1 MVWFGWI
8 IQCSVGLMTEV
19 TENCRTDGHFSFMH
33 TQRTLKE
40 KRTLG
45 WVACVQNLL
54 WFFGITRWHFFF
66 FFFFF
71 FFLSLLLLFSCLGLL
86 LFVCLFVFLALNS
99 IFWRHVPMAC
109 VFYFIN
115 VDSYEAV
122 PTNEVYL
129 YFNVRCV
136 DPIRWR
142 HSTTFLHDT
151 SFSLPGHLFVFRPSG
166 CADPA
171 LTS

>member
-1 MVWFGWI
+1 
-8 IQCSVGLMTEV
+8 MTEV
-19 TENCRTDGHFSFMH
+19 TENCWTDGHFSFMH

-40 KRTLG
+40 EWSLG
-45 WVACVQNLL
+45 WVACVQNLV
-54 WFFGITRWHFFF
+54 WFFGIARWHCA
-66 FFFFF
+66 F
-71 FFLSLLLLFSCLGLL
+71 FFLLFFIYLFYFYHYCCYSVVWGYCC
-86 LFVCLFVFLALNS
+86 LFVCFVFLALNS
-99 IFWRHVPMAC
+99 IFWRHVLMAC
-109 VFYFIN
+109 VFWLIN

-129 YFNVRCV
+129 YFNVRGL

-166 CADPA
+166 CADLA